1 MLRKNH
7 LHGWLAALFMSVAGL
22 ARAHDP
28 GLSTATLKVFPDRL
42 EAEVIFARGDVE
54 ALVPL
59 DVNHDGEVSPEELDR
74 ARPQLEPLVHSAL
87 SVLADGAAL
96 GVSGSS
102 FRLDDLNNFHIT
114 GIFRTQ
120 DAKVVAVESPLL
132 KTLPRGLRQFV
143 SLFDDQGTTLAE
155 ALLSAEQNVIE
166 LDLPQHVAAE
176 SPPAN
181 TGTFPDFFRMGVEH
195 ILTGYDHLL
204 FLFALLIAISQFRAT
219 LWVIT
224 CFTLAHSATLALA
237 AFDIVRIPRHLIEPM
252 IAVTIIYVGVEN
264 LLRPDYAT
272 ARWKFALLFGLVHGL
287 GFATELKEKVA
298 DLTGERIVIPLL
310 SFNLGVELGQIAIA
324 ALVLP
329 VIWWFRNQQA
339 VIRVM
344 VPSCSVFVIL
354 AGAWWLVERTL
365 LE

>member
-1 MLRKNH
+1 MRGKNCLR
-7 LHGWLAALFMSVAGL
+7 GWLAALFMSVAGL

-54 ALVPL
+54 TLVLL
-59 DVNHDGEVSPEELDR
+59 DANHDGQLSPEELNR
-74 ARPQLEPLVHSAL
+74 ARPQLESLLHSAL
-87 SVLADGAAL
+87 SVLADGTAL
-96 GVSGSS
+96 GVSESS
-102 FRLDDLNNFHIT
+102 YRLDDLNNFHIT
-114 GIFRTQ
+114 GIFPAQ
-120 DAKVVAVESPLL
+120 AAKVVAVASPLL
-132 KTLPRGLRQFV
+132 KTLPRGHRQFV
-143 SLFDDQGTTLAE
+143 SLLDDQGATLAE

-166 LDLPQHVAAE
+166 LDLPKRLVAE
-176 SPPAN
+176 SQLAA

-204 FLFALLIAISQFRAT
+204 FLFALLIVISKFRAT

-237 AFDIVRIPRHLIEPM
+237 AFDIVRIPPHLIEPV

-264 LLRPDYAT
+264 LLRPDDTT

-298 DLTGERIVIPLL
+298 GLTGERIVIPLL

-329 VIWWFRNQQA
+329 VIWFRNQPA

-354 AGAWWLVERTL
+354 AGTWWLVERTL

>member
-1 MLRKNH
+1 MRLGV
-7 LHGWLAALFMSVAGL
+7 LFFIGSLSLACG
-22 ARAHDP
+22 HDP
-28 GLSTATLKVFPDRL
+28 GLSTVTAKVLSDRFVV
-42 EAEVIFARGDVE
+42 ETTFARADVE
-54 ALVPL
+54 TLVPL
-59 DVNHDGEVSPEELDR
+59 DANHDGQVSPEELNR

-96 GVSGSS
+96 GVSESS

-114 GIFRTQ
+114 GIFRAQ
-120 DAKVVAVESPLL
+120 DTKVVAVESPLL
-132 KTLPRGLRQFV
+132 KVLPRGHRQFV
-143 SLFDDQGTTLAE
+143 SLLDDQDATLAE

-166 LDLPQHVAAE
+166 LDLPKRLAAE
-176 SPPAN
+176 TPPAN
-181 TGTFPDFFRMGVEH
+181 TGTFTGFLLMGVEH
-195 ILTGYDHLL
+195 ILTGYDHLI
-204 FLFALLIAISQFRAT
+204 FLLGLLIVISKFRAT

-237 AFDIVRIPRHLIEPM
+237 AFDIVRIPSHLIEPM

-264 LLRPDYAT
+264 LLRPDYAP

-298 DLTGERIVIPLL
+298 GLTGERIVIPLL

-329 VIWWFRNQQA
+329 VIWWFRNQPA